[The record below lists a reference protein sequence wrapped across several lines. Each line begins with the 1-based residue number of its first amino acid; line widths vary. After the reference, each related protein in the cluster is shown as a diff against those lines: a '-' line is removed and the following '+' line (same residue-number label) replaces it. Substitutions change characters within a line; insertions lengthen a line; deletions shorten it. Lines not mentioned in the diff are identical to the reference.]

1 MGQPQLIPLLFNIE
15 PFFQQKKKQY
25 ELKSLVMVSLRV
37 CAACVCLILLTDC
50 GESLTT
56 LRQLKTQQSLFT
68 AAGRFTEDYRT
79 NRKKRIPLISMA
91 G

>member
-1 MGQPQLIPLLFNIE
+1 
-15 PFFQQKKKQY
+15 
-25 ELKSLVMVSLRV
+25 MV
-37 CAACVCLILLTDC
+37 CVGFILSTDC
-50 GESLTT
+50 GESLYISE
-56 LRQLKTQQSLFT
+56 LKTQQSLFT